1 MTNSDGGPA
10 FPVGTGTGMTL
21 RDYFAAQV
29 VQGLVSGY
37 SLNKA
42 TNTTVVTSFAEQ
54 AYRVA
59 DEMIKARK

>member
-1 MTNSDGGPA
+1 MANNDGGPA
-10 FPVGTGTGMTL
+10 FPVGTGIGMTL
-21 RDYFAAQV
+21 RDYFAAQI

-37 SLNKA
+37 ALNKS
-42 TNTTVVTSFAEQ
+42 TNVTVVASFAEQ

>member
-1 MTNSDGGPA
+1 MANNDGGPA
-10 FPVGTGTGMTL
+10 FPVGAGIGMTL

-29 VQGLVSGY
+29 IQGLVSGH

-42 TNTTVVTSFAEQ
+42 TNQTVVTTFVEQ

>member
-10 FPVGTGTGMTL
+10 FPVGTGIGMTL

-29 VQGLVSGY
+29 IQGLVSGY
-37 SLNKA
+37 ALNK
-42 TNTTVVTSFAEQ
+42 NIHQSVVTTFAEQ